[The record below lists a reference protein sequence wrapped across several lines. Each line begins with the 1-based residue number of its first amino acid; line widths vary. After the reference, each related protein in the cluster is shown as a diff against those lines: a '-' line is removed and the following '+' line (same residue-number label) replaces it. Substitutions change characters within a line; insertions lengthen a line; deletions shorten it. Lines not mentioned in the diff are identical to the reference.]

1 MPAKGR
7 RKGVFVK
14 KEVIASKIKKRF
26 IKKVYI
32 NREFS
37 WLLFNSRVLQQA
49 DDPTNP
55 LLEQCRFLTIFGSNL
70 DEFFMVR
77 VGSLVNDSRSDPDE
91 QDDKTNLTAEKQIDG
106 ILAVVRRLYSERD
119 RVYRE
124 LCGRLSKAGVKILSA
139 DDLTPRQDQICRE
152 FFFERIMPYT
162 SVVVLD
168 SKHPM
173 IRFENM
179 RDYMLCD
186 LEKNGHRMI
195 GVLYVNAAA
204 DKLVPVGSGKKL
216 KVIPTLDIVRHYGHL
231 AFIGYTVKSRV
242 MVRVTRN
249 ADVDTRMSDAVNL
262 PDYSYAMRKTIE
274 RRSRLG
280 VVRVELDSLQSPLR
294 SFVLEQLK
302 TEEKYCIESPH
313 FFNYSFLNS
322 IGKLLPEEKSV
333 ELKYAPY
340 RPAVPSELREAD
352 SLIDH
357 VLEKDMFLSY
367 PYDSMNPIC
376 ELLDQCARDRRVVS
390 IMITIYRLAGHS
402 RIVDALLRA
411 SENGKQVT
419 AVIELAAR
427 FDEESNLQ
435 YAEKL
440 RDAGCNVFYGMGNY
454 KVHSKIISIVLND
467 GGNIRYITHLGTGN
481 YNESTAK
488 QYTDLNIVTA
498 DEEIGEDATA
508 FFRNIAI
515 GNASFQYKK
524 LLVAPETLKEGILR
538 GIQEET
544 VKARNGGEGRIVAKM
559 NSMTDRPVMDAL
571 IEAGKAGVKIDLII
585 RGICCLLPGVPGE
598 TENICVRSIV
608 GRFLE
613 HSRIYSFGTGKDRKV
628 YISSADMMTRNTDKR
643 VEIAAPVEDA
653 SIRKQI
659 FAYLDLL
666 LADNVKARVL
676 GPDGVYRPVE
686 RKEGDADINSQE
698 ACILLA
704 KKR

>member
-1 MPAKGR
+1 M
-7 RKGVFVK
+7 K
-14 KEVIASKIKKRF
+14 KDIVAGKTKKRF

-37 WLLFNSRVLQQA
+37 WLQFNSRVLQQA

-55 LLEQCRFLTIFGSNL
+55 LLEQCRFLSIFGSNL

-91 QDDKTNLTAEKQIDG
+91 QDDKTGLTAEKQIEG
-106 ILAVVRRLYSERD
+106 ILDVVRRLYAERD
-119 RVYRE
+119 RVYRD
-124 LCGRLSKAGVKILSA
+124 LCGRLSKAGIKILSA
-139 DDLTPRQDQICRE
+139 DDLTPRQDMICRE
-152 FFFERIMPYT
+152 YFLERIMPYT

-204 DKLVPVGSGKKL
+204 GKLVPVGSGKKL
-216 KVIPTLDIVRHYGHL
+216 KVIPTQDIVRHYGSL
-231 AFIGYTVKSRV
+231 AFTGYTVKGSM

-249 ADVDTRMSDAVNL
+249 ADVDTRMSDAADL

-274 RRSRLG
+274 RRSKLG
-280 VVRVELDSLQSPLR
+280 VVRVEVDSVQSSLKA
-294 SFVLEQLK
+294 FVLGQLQ
-302 TEEKYCIESPH
+302 TEEKYYLESPH

-322 IGKLLPEEKSV
+322 IGKLLPEEKAAV
-333 ELKYAPY
+333 LRYAPY
-340 RPAVPSELREAD
+340 RPAVPAELRDTD
-352 SLIDH
+352 SLIDY
-357 VLEKDMFLSY
+357 VLEKDIYLSY
-367 PYDSMNPIC
+367 PYDSMTPVC
-376 ELLDQCARDRRVVS
+376 ELLDQCARDRRVAS
-390 IMITIYRLAGHS
+390 IMITIYRLADHS

-427 FDEESNLQ
+427 FDEESNLH

-454 KVHSKIISIVLND
+454 KVHSKIISIVLKD
-467 GGNIRYITHLGTGN
+467 GENIRYITHLGTGN

-515 GNASFQYKK
+515 GNASYQYKK

-538 GIQEET
+538 GIEEET
-544 VKARNGGEGRIVAKM
+544 RKAKSGGEGRIVAKM
-559 NSMTDRPVMDAL
+559 NSMTDKPVIDAL
-571 IEAGKAGVKIDLII
+571 IAAGKAGVRIDLII

-598 TENICVRSIV
+598 TENIRVRSIV

-613 HSRIYSFGTGKDRKV
+613 HSRIYCFGTGRDRKV

-643 VEIAAPVEDA
+643 VEIAAPAEDPA
-653 SIRKQI
+653 IRKQI

-666 LADNVKARVL
+666 LSDNVKARVL
-676 GPDGVYRPVE
+676 GPDGVYRPAE
-686 RKEGDADINSQE
+686 RAEGVPEINAQE
-698 ACILLA
+698 ECIVLA
-704 KKR
+704 AKR